1 VAKVVKG
8 EIMPDLIR
16 SIVFGHDNR
25 LSGVVA
31 MFVLSLIALGCTCGK
46 DFNLGNVSSNSSNT
60 SSGNNIFGDSD
71 DDSGDVDDALA
82 KATIKSTTAKFANA
96 ISTEDF
102 SGLYADTATEF
113 RSRYSEEELKNQ
125 FSDFIRQK
133 RQLLPILATAVAMD
147 PEFTDGPDTRTE
159 GTETVLSVSGKY
171 PTKPLPM
178 TFKYEYVKRQSK
190 WWLLRLEVYVKN

>member
-1 VAKVVKG
+1 MKM
-8 EIMPDLIR
+8 IL
-16 SIVFGHDNR
+16 FGRDNR
-25 LSGVVA
+25 INGAIA

-46 DFNLGNVSSNSSNT
+46 DFNLGNVSTNSSNSS
-60 SSGNNIFGDSD
+60 SGNVFGDD

-102 SGLYADTATEF
+102 SSLYADTATEF
-113 RSRYSEEELKNQ
+113 RSKYSEDDLKSQ

-147 PEFTDGPDTRTE
+147 PEFTDGPDTRSE

>member
-1 VAKVVKG
+1 MSHIIKTILTG
-8 EIMPDLIR
+8 R
-16 SIVFGHDNR
+16 DNR
-25 LSGVVA
+25 VSGAVA
-31 MFVLSLIALGCTCGK
+31 MFLLSLIALGCTCGK
-46 DFNLGNVSSNSSNT
+46 DLNLGNISSNSSNT
-60 SSGNNIFGDSD
+60 SSGNNVFGDN

-102 SGLYADTATEF
+102 SSLYADTATEF
-113 RSRYSEEELKNQ
+113 RSRYSEDELKSQ

-147 PEFTDGPDTRTE
+147 PEYTDGPETRTE
-159 GTETVLSVSGKY
+159 GTETVLSVSGRY